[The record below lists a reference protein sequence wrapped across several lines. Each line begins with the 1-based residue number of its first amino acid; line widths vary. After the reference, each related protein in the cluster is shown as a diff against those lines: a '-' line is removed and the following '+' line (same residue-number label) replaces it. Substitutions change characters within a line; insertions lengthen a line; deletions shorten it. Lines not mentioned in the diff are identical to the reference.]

1 MNTIP
6 IYSKKEFKPLEN
18 REFIQNVIV
27 DSKFRDNI
35 YERSSNF
42 TIKFERPIHDA
53 IIMKLVALEIPNTEY
68 TFKNDIIA
76 INMKHNNGN
85 SKLLNISIPD
95 GFYTEEQFINT
106 INGLLITDELEML
119 KFSYNTT
126 IGKIYIGFKTQN
138 EYTSQNYNI
147 NDYTFSISFENSHK
161 MCEKSHFHEILGF
174 DNNLIENI
182 ENGIFSDK
190 IVNFNEKYYYFVVD
204 DFTNNKEN
212 TQIGRMIRNID
223 IKNILARPYI
233 QSEYGKINYLDI
245 SDHFERV
252 KYYNGPCSIQKLNV
266 KILNKHGEVVDLNNS
281 DISFIIEFQCLR

>member
-18 REFIQNVIV
+18 REFIQNVII
-27 DSKFRDNI
+27 DSKFRDNM
-35 YERSSNF
+35 YESSSNF

-53 IIMKLVALEIPNTEY
+53 IVMKLVALEIPNSEY
-68 TFKNDIIA
+68 TFKNDVIV
-76 INMKHNNGN
+76 INMKDTNGN
-85 SKLLNISIPD
+85 SKLFNIAIPD
-95 GFYTEEQFINT
+95 GFYTENQFIT
-106 INGLLITDELEML
+106 AINDLLITDELEML
-119 KFSYNTT
+119 KFNYDTT
-126 IGKIYIGFKTQN
+126 LGKIYIGFKTQN
-138 EYTSQNYNI
+138 EYTSQTYNI
-147 NDYTFSISFENSHK
+147 NDYTFSISFKNTHK

-174 DNNLIENI
+174 DKNLIENI

-266 KILNKHGEVVDLNNS
+266 KILNNHGEVVDLNNS
-281 DISFIIEFQCLR
+281 DISFIVEFQCLR